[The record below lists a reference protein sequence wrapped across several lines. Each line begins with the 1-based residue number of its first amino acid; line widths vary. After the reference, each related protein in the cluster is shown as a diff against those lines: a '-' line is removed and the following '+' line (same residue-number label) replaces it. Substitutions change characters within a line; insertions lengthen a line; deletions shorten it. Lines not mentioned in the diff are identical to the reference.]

1 MLKSIPSPPYTPNE
15 IESSVYGYT
24 NSSSSFNSDSIDFD
38 CIWINFIIFIYKK
51 FLIKKLII
59 IIYFYYF
66 KKNEKNY
73 KKENCKIKEN
83 FRKCSSYEKKT

>member
-38 CIWINFIIFIYKK
+38 CI
-51 FLIKKLII
+51 
-59 IIYFYYF
+59 
-66 KKNEKNY
+66 
-73 KKENCKIKEN
+73 
-83 FRKCSSYEKKT
+83 